1 VTLHAFYADLIAI
14 AELPPDERRRRL
26 AALHAEVAA
35 RYRAA
40 VEAIAD
46 DGAARVTPAGRTVA
60 QVVGHIAEWER
71 YIIQST
77 GEVISG
83 VRWPRLVTHRG
94 YVEPDGSVHDFPTD
108 DAFNAYQARKHA
120 AEPWPAIKAL
130 ALATS
135 TTLHRL
141 FADPELLPA
150 ERLEQTSRWDHYR
163 LPTGVTLRVP
173 CGWFLWMIAIEH
185 EAAEHAEDLAL
196 GRAASAV
203 RA

>member
-1 VTLHAFYADLIAI
+1 VTPDAFYADLVAI
-14 AELPPDERRRRL
+14 AEEPPEKRRRRL
-26 AALHAEVAA
+26 VALHAEVAA

-71 YIIQST
+71 YIIQSA

-94 YVEPDGSVHDFPTD
+94 YVEPDGSVHDFLTD
-108 DAFNAYQARKHA
+108 DAFNAHQARKHA
-120 AEPWPAIKAL
+120 AEDWPAIKAL
-130 ALATS
+130 ALAMS
-135 TTLHRL
+135 ATLHRL
-141 FADPELLPA
+141 FTDPELLPA
-150 ERLEQTSRWDHYR
+150 ERLEQTGRWDHYR
-163 LPTGVTLRVP
+163 LSTGVTLRVP

-185 EAAEHAEDLAL
+185 EAVEHADDLAL
-196 GRAASAV
+196 GRDTSTV